1 MLIVAIA
8 VLLAACGDPGVNGPP
23 APPTATPIPPTP
35 TQNPALAS
43 QSTGTITIP
52 TTMPS
57 ISLGSYQAAALAATA
72 TGLVLA
78 PPMASGS
85 IVGTPTL
92 AFVPFTGGTPKAIA
106 QATPAGGAARSI
118 IAFTTGGAWV
128 AYVQAGPQG
137 SAWELWAVNPTT
149 GTQHMVDSATQEHE
163 SGILPGTFATDG
175 TDVVWAVPTF
185 GQNTASLFAYDLAS
199 GTTRTLASVSAA
211 SFVSVALVNRLLFY
225 QTTTLANVS
234 TSWLWLLTQ
243 PKGAQIAAQPK
254 GAIALNSRYL
264 AWYDADPG
272 NLDLY
277 DIVSGKTLAISE
289 NACENPIIAQDR
301 PYLACLDDVDDQYQV
316 IRVPSGTSANFGLH
330 ATGGFGAFANGR
342 LYWIP
347 EPNPLSANNQVDYF
361 TLPTS

>member
-1 MLIVAIA
+1 MPLVALM
-8 VLLAACGDPGVNGPP
+8 VACSDGSGSVNGPP
-23 APPTATPIPPTP
+23 GPPTKTPIPPTP

-43 QSTGTITIP
+43 NATGAITIP
-52 TTMPS
+52 STMSP
-57 ISLGSYQAAALAATA
+57 ISLGSYQAATLAAT
-72 TGLVLA
+72 TSGFILTPLVKD
-78 PPMASGS
+78 SS
-85 IVGTPTL
+85 VIGTPTL
-92 AFVPFTGGTPKAIA
+92 AYVPFTGGTPKVIA
-106 QATPAGGAARSI
+106 DATPAGSAPRSI
-118 IAFTTGGAWV
+118 VAFTTGGDWV
-128 AYVQAGPQG
+128 AYVQQEPQG
-137 SAWELWAVNPTT
+137 AAWELWAVNPST
-149 GTQHMVDSATQEHE
+149 GDKHMVDSATQEHN

-199 GTTRTLASVSAA
+199 GATRTLVSASAA

-234 TSWLWLLTQ
+234 TSYLWLLTQ

-277 DIVSGKTLAISE
+277 DIVSGKTIAVQE
-289 NACENPIIAQDR
+289 NACESPIIAQDR

-316 IRVPSGTSANFGLH
+316 IRVPSGTSATFGLH
-330 ATGGFGAFANGR
+330 ATGGFGAIANGR

-347 EPNPLSANNQVDYF
+347 EPNPLSSNNVVDYF
-361 TLPTS
+361 SLPTS